1 MNNAFTSY
9 VRGRVLSVIDLKGTG
24 DSLEFTSGYVSSFQ
38 DSFGVSYG
46 EKQAYGNADPIRP
59 YEGTPRTMSVS
70 IQLVA
75 ENINFARSNME
86 NLSKLAQFCYPSYS
100 AEAQAGS
107 IGSEI
112 KLTSLPKVAIK
123 MMNLIV
129 NSTNRQ
135 HLPGYLSNVSI
146 DFDLEDGVFELSKEE
161 IYPKYIKVSFTFFP
175 DHTIITGH
183 IDGSSQTGEA
193 DSVDSFKT
201 FPYGVG
207 GKKAFSAAAAAKPE
221 NQAVTEA
228 AETTLTPEQIDKA
241 ASTRNLQKEE
251 EAVGPLL
258 GPGTDANANAA
269 SNGAFN

>member
-9 VRGRVLSVIDLKGTG
+9 VRGRILSVIDLKGTG
-24 DSLEFTSGYVSSFQ
+24 ESLEFTSGYVSSFQ

-46 EKQAYGNADPIRP
+46 EKQAYGNADPIRT
-59 YEGTPRTMSVS
+59 YQGTPRTMSVS

-86 NLSKLAQFCYPSYS
+86 NLSKLAQFCYPAYS
-100 AEAQAGS
+100 AEASKGD
-107 IGSEI
+107 IGKQI
-112 KLTSLPKVAIK
+112 KLSSLPKVAIK

-135 HLPGYLSNVSI
+135 HLPGYLSNVSV

-161 IYPKYIKVSFTFFP
+161 IYPKYIKVSFSFFP
-175 DHTIITGH
+175 DHTIVTGH
-183 IDGSSQTGEA
+183 IEGSSQTGEA

-207 GKKAFSAAAAAKPE
+207 GKRALSTATAAKPE

-228 AETTLTPEQIDKA
+228 AEANLTPEQKTKA
-241 ASTRNLQKEE
+241 ADAKNLRQEE
-251 EAVGPLL
+251 EAAGSTFA
-258 GPGTDANANAA
+258 PGTDAAA
-269 SNGAFN
+269 LAAANGAYN